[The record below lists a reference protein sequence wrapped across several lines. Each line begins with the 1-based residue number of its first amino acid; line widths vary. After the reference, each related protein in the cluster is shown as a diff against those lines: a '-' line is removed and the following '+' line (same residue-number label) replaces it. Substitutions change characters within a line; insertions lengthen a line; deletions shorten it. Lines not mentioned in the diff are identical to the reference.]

1 MTKFA
6 CNLSRRGHLHCC
18 HADAHL
24 TDQLCVSAVCTDAD
38 VNIIISLAGVE
49 WTDPSKSALFTT
61 MVMVCDALGV
71 MVLPAFAYLFPN
83 WRILHLVL
91 FSPLFLIVVLTY
103 RSVAS

>member
-1 MTKFA
+1 
-6 CNLSRRGHLHCC
+6 
-18 HADAHL
+18 
-24 TDQLCVSAVCTDAD
+24 
-38 VNIIISLAGVE
+38 
-49 WTDPSKSALFTT
+49 
-61 MVMVCDALGV
+61 MVCDALGV